1 MSFRELTT
9 VPEKLHLLYP
19 KVLSGRFEISS
30 NINSTVEVQP
40 YRAPRQIDIEE
51 VRRLV
56 SVCLRL
62 ETVASIATRND
73 VPNSPVTRSIK
84 ISQSPLQSPTLLL
97 PQSPSPVSPRS
108 IRGSGYDNPLPL
120 GAPISRQHRQS
131 SHIDDQAML
140 GLIRRQN
147 TASAVGQDPLPAV
160 YLGPQIREDMTD
172 DELLVVMESLVTRM
186 ENSLSSIVST
196 RLFLG

>member
-1 MSFRELTT
+1 
-9 VPEKLHLLYP
+9 
-19 KVLSGRFEISS
+19 
-30 NINSTVEVQP
+30 
-40 YRAPRQIDIEE
+40 
-51 VRRLV
+51 
-56 SVCLRL
+56 
-62 ETVASIATRND
+62 
-73 VPNSPVTRSIK
+73 
-84 ISQSPLQSPTLLL
+84 
-97 PQSPSPVSPRS
+97 
-108 IRGSGYDNPLPL
+108 L